1 MDMVLYRKLYLK
13 IGAVILLDNYKFK
26 RGLLAIGGT
35 VVAMLLFNY
44 FSKAKNIEAAVY
56 SWYELQVENVDHT
69 VEAMSTHDIDSIY
82 QFVSSNHLSDDQFVG
97 QLNQFVNQVNEANKR
112 VYFLNGEAEWALVEE
127 KNELITYVK
136 EVIEYKEAGH
146 PVQGFVLDIEPQ
158 SLEEYQDDPKA
169 VWGTLVDNL
178 KEVYGLT
185 KAANMELIVCL
196 PYYLDTQGF
205 DEELEAIIS
214 EASDEV
220 AIMNYYRG
228 KEIDHIAKEVS
239 VSKQYDKSIQ
249 TVYELQQVGIAD
261 LTAQNTYHD
270 EGLVAMIE
278 NFEALTN
285 HYSNQEIHLGIHEFN
300 SLLEL
305 TALEEE

>member
-1 MDMVLYRKLYLK
+1 MDMVLYRELYLK

-26 RGLLAIGGT
+26 WRLLAIGGI
-35 VVAMLLFNY
+35 VVAMLIFNY
-44 FSKAKNIEAAVY
+44 LSKTKNIQAAVY
-56 SWYELQVENVDHT
+56 SWYDQQVENVDHT
-69 VEAMSTHDIDSIY
+69 VEVMGTQDIDSIY
-82 QFVSSNHLSDDQFVG
+82 QFVSSKHLSDDQFVI
-97 QLNQFVNQVNEANKR
+97 QLNQFVNQVNEANKQ

-158 SLEEYQDDPKA
+158 SLEAYQDDPKA

-185 KAANMELIVCL
+185 RAANMELIVCL
-196 PYYLDTQGF
+196 PYYLDTEGF
-205 DEELEAIIS
+205 DEELEAIIA

-228 KEIDHIAKEVS
+228 KEIDHIAKEVR

-261 LTAQNTYHD
+261 LTARNTYHD
-270 EGLVAMIE
+270 EGLSAMIE
-278 NFEALTN
+278 NFKALTN
-285 HYSNQEIHLGIHEFN
+285 YYGNQEIHLGIHEFN

-305 TALEEE
+305 TDLEEE

>member
-1 MDMVLYRKLYLK
+1 M
-13 IGAVILLDNYKFK
+13 DNYKFK
-26 RGLLAIGGT
+26 WGLLAIGGI

-44 FSKAKNIEAAVY
+44 LSKAKNIEAAVY
-56 SWYELQVENVDHT
+56 SWYDQQVENVDHT
-69 VEAMSTHDIDSIY
+69 VEAMGTHDIDSIY
-82 QFVSSNHLSDDQFVG
+82 QFVSSKHLSDDQFVI
-97 QLNQFVNQVNEANKR
+97 QLNQFVNQVNQANKQ

-136 EVIEYKEAGH
+136 EVIEYKEANH
-146 PVQGFVLDIEPQ
+146 PVQGVVLDIEPQ

-185 KAANMELIVCL
+185 KAADMELIVCL
-196 PYYLDTQGF
+196 PYYLDTKGF

-278 NFEALTN
+278 NFQALTN
-285 HYSNQEIHLGIHEFN
+285 YYGNQEIHLGIHEFN
-300 SLLEL
+300 SLLAL

>member
-1 MDMVLYRKLYLK
+1 
-13 IGAVILLDNYKFK
+13 LDNYKFK
-26 RGLLAIGGT
+26 WRLLAIGGI
-35 VVAMLLFNY
+35 VVAMLIFNY
-44 FSKAKNIEAAVY
+44 LSKTKNIQAAVY
-56 SWYELQVENVDHT
+56 SWYDQQVENVDHT
-69 VEAMSTHDIDSIY
+69 VEVMGTQDIDSIY
-82 QFVSSNHLSDDQFVG
+82 QFVSSKHLSDDQFVI
-97 QLNQFVNQVNEANKR
+97 QLNQFVNQVNEANKQ

-158 SLEEYQDDPKA
+158 SLEAYQDDPKA

-185 KAANMELIVCL
+185 RAANMELIVCL
-196 PYYLDTQGF
+196 PYYLDTEGF
-205 DEELEAIIS
+205 DEELEAIIA

-228 KEIDHIAKEVS
+228 KEIDHIAKEVR

-261 LTAQNTYHD
+261 LTARNTYHD
-270 EGLVAMIE
+270 EGLSAMIE
-278 NFEALTN
+278 NFKALTN
-285 HYSNQEIHLGIHEFN
+285 YYGNQEIHLGIHEFN

-305 TALEEE
+305 TDLEEE

>member
-1 MDMVLYRKLYLK
+1 M
-13 IGAVILLDNYKFK
+13 DNYKFEW
-26 RGLLAIGGT
+26 GLLAIGGI

-44 FSKAKNIEAAVY
+44 LSKANNIEAAVY
-56 SWYELQVENVDHT
+56 SWYDQQVENVDHT
-69 VEAMSTHDIDSIY
+69 VEALGTHDIDSIY
-82 QFVSSNHLSDDQFVG
+82 QFVSSKHLSDDQFVI
-97 QLNQFVNQVNEANKR
+97 QLNQFVNQVNEANKQ

-146 PVQGFVLDIEPQ
+146 QVQGVVLDIEPQ
-158 SLEEYQDDPKA
+158 SLEKYQDDPKA
-169 VWGTLVDNL
+169 VWGTLGDNL
-178 KEVYGLT
+178 KEVFDLT

-196 PYYLDTQGF
+196 PYYLDTEGF
-205 DEELEAIIS
+205 DEELEAIIA

-228 KEIDHIAKEVS
+228 KEIDHIANEVR

-249 TVYELQQVGIAD
+249 MVYELQKVGIAD

-270 EGLVAMIE
+270 EGLAAMIE
-278 NFEALTN
+278 NFKALTN
-285 HYSNQEIHLGIHEFN
+285 YYGNQEIHLGIHEFN

>member
-1 MDMVLYRKLYLK
+1 M
-13 IGAVILLDNYKFK
+13 DNYKFK
-26 RGLLAIGGT
+26 WRLLAIGGI
-35 VVAMLLFNY
+35 VVAMLIFNY
-44 FSKAKNIEAAVY
+44 LSKTKNIQAAVY
-56 SWYELQVENVDHT
+56 SWYDQQVENVDHT
-69 VEAMSTHDIDSIY
+69 VEVMGTQDIDSIY
-82 QFVSSNHLSDDQFVG
+82 QFVSSKHLSDDQFVI
-97 QLNQFVNQVNEANKR
+97 QLNQFVNQVNEANKQ

-158 SLEEYQDDPKA
+158 SLEAYQDDHKA

-185 KAANMELIVCL
+185 RAANMELIVCL
-196 PYYLDTQGF
+196 PYYLDTEGF
-205 DEELEAIIS
+205 DEELEAIIA

-228 KEIDHIAKEVS
+228 KEIDHIAKEVR

-261 LTAQNTYHD
+261 LTARNTYHD
-270 EGLVAMIE
+270 EGLSAMIE
-278 NFEALTN
+278 NFKALTN
-285 HYSNQEIHLGIHEFN
+285 YYGNQEIHLGIHEFN

-305 TALEEE
+305 TDLEEE